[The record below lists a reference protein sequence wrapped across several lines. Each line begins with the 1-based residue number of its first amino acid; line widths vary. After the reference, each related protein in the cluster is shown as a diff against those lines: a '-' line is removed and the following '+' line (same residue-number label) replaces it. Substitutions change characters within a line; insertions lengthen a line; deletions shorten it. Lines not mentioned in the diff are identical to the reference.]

1 MKKMILIFTL
11 SLTLIF
17 TACTQIPFLGRS
29 PSEVEET
36 TPAVTETPVA
46 PEETATLQPS
56 SSEKTVFTVWV
67 PPQFDPQNGTPSGEL
82 FKSRLEEYSSQNPSL
97 TIDVR
102 VKDLSGPGSILNT
115 LRTAQ
120 EAAPGALPDVIA
132 IPRAL
137 MEKTAE
143 EELIIPFGEYAAFF
157 EEKSWYSFADQLAVY
172 NEKTYGIP
180 FAADILVYAYQS
192 GSFENPPGTW
202 EELLSTSQVMIFP
215 ASDSDALVTLA
226 FYESLGGEFAQLND
240 AYLVDRTPILEVLTF
255 YQQAHQEEVM
265 PFWLTQFET
274 DQQAWNAYTERRS
287 TQVITWSSSFLQAN
301 APNTTLAALPTSNGK
316 AFSYTTGWVWS
327 IVDRGSEQVD
337 VGVQFIDFFTEERY
351 LAEWTTEA
359 GFVPPLSSSMNFWGK
374 AEVETNFFERVLPAA
389 NLIPSQKFLDH
400 AGLVFQEAVISV
412 LEDQMDP
419 EEAVSQIQDQL
430 QDQ

>member
-29 PSEVEET
+29 PSEVEGT

-157 EEKSWYSFADQLAVY
+157 EEKSWYSFADQLTVY

-202 EELLSTSQVMIFP
+202 EELLSTSQAMIFP

-274 DQQAWNAYTERRS
+274 DQQAWNAYTERRY

-301 APNTTLAALPTSNGK
+301 APNTSLAALPTSNGK

-327 IVDRGSEQVD
+327 LVDKGSEQVD

-359 GFVPPLSSSMNFWGK
+359 GFIPPLSSSMPFWGK
-374 AEVETNFFERVLPAA
+374 NEVETNLFERVLPAA

>member
-1 MKKMILIFTL
+1 MKKMILTLTL

-29 PSEVEET
+29 PSGVKGT

-46 PEETATLQPS
+46 PEKTATYQPS

-120 EAAPGALPDVIA
+120 KAAPGVLPDVIA

-137 MEKTAE
+137 MERTAE
-143 EELIIPFGEYAAFF
+143 EELIIPFGENTAFF

-215 ASDSDALVTLA
+215 ASDSDAIVTFA

-255 YQQAHQEEVM
+255 YQQAHQAEVM

-274 DQQAWNAYTERRS
+274 DQQAWNAYTERQS
-287 TQVITWSSSFLQAN
+287 TQVITWSSIFLQSN
-301 APNTTLAALPTSNGK
+301 APNTSLAALPTSNGK

-327 IVDRGSEQVD
+327 IVDKDSEQVD

-351 LAEWTTEA
+351 LAGWTTEA
-359 GFVPPLSSSMNFWGK
+359 GYVPPLSSSMPFWGK
-374 AEVETNFFERVLPAA
+374 DELETNLFERVLPAA
-389 NLIPSQKFLDH
+389 NLIPSQDFLDH

-412 LEDQMDP
+412 LEDQVDP
-419 EEAVSQIQDQL
+419 EEVVSQIQDQL